1 MPMKDKS
8 ILHYILGLLTGLL
21 FIPIIEEIIDI
32 VQAWVQALLI
42 TPSKIVLQGNKE
54 LSELQDNEEEIQTQC
69 IGFQIPSSN
78 DYEDDYDE

>member
-1 MPMKDKS
+1 MKDKS

-32 VQAWVQALLI
+32 VQVWVQALLI